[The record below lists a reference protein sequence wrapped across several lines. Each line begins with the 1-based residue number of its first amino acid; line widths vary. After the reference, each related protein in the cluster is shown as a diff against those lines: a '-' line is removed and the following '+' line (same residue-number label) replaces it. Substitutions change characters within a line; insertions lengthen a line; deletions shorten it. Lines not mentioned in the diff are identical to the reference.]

1 MGVGGAYCGDFFA
14 FAINVIT
21 EVLLHAAHCYYCVVA
36 KRLDH
41 LQWGEEAVLVDA
53 LKDCV

>member
-1 MGVGGAYCGDFFA
+1 MGVGGAYGGDFFA